1 MVSRSFGIPTRTLR
15 RYVHF
20 SKDPGDKL
28 FFMQVPEEKEE
39 NDEEDRQ
46 VENQEFDSE
55 DEEYVVPVSWK
66 PQTTVPM
73 FTLYTDDAKFTNDS
87 QPMAASEREYPT
99 VVGMPVTGSASSAA
113 PTIGIDELDDI
124 VCNGSA
130 SPAPEGFADVAEFE
144 SFDTASHSTLDFF
157 DSKEFDDVFQDFC
170 DDMLSSNVF

>member
-39 NDEEDRQ
+39 NDDEEEGSQ

-55 DEEYVVPVSWK
+55 EEGYVPVSWK

-73 FTLYTDDAKFTNDS
+73 FTLYTDDAKFTNDA
-87 QPMAASEREYPT
+87 QPMATSEREYPM
-99 VVGMPVTGSASSAA
+99 VVGIPVTGSAPCAA
-113 PTIGIDELDDI
+113 PTIGIAELDVI
-124 VCNGSA
+124 CNGSA
-130 SPAPEGFADVAEFE
+130 SPAPAGIPDVAEFE
-144 SFDTASHSTLDFF
+144 GFDTASHSTSDFF